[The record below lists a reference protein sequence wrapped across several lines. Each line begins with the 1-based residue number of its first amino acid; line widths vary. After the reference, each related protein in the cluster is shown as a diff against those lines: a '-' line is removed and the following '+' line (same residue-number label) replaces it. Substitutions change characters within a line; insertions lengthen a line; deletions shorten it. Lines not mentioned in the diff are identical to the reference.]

1 MTTPFT
7 LMSFEASLSSMSTTE
22 APTFSNFCPS
32 WENGADS
39 VVDIDDND
47 ASNDINVNGVVMYT
61 HDFLKLGG
69 VVATFQ
75 VWTGPRYKLDGTS
88 GASTLNNPA
97 PCNAKF
103 SVEVSTDPAFP
114 GASTIVSPWANV
126 NTDPTNNATPHCF
139 GTWTPSDADW
149 TTLQAGGAGTRIY
162 YRARTR
168 DVANGNER
176 LSTQPG
182 AGLWTVP
189 PPYAVFTVDGKSDY

>member
-22 APTFSNFCPS
+22 SAPFSQLGQKF
-32 WENGADS
+32 ENVGAS

-47 ASNDINVNGVVMYT
+47 ASNDINVNGVVMNT

-97 PCNAKF
+97 PCKPKF
-103 SVEVSTDPAFP
+103 SGKVSTDPAFP
-114 GASTIVSPWANV
+114 EACTIVSP
-126 NTDPTNNATPHCF
+126 
-139 GTWTPSDADW
+139 
-149 TTLQAGGAGTRIY
+149 
-162 YRARTR
+162 
-168 DVANGNER
+168 
-176 LSTQPG
+176 
-182 AGLWTVP
+182 
-189 PPYAVFTVDGKSDY
+189 